1 MSLAEGL
8 LALDIGSEGNDG
20 ERWAMPYRCIRQAGG
35 VVLRTAVLAAAAS
48 FMGCASEQTPTERD
62 PAARKATAIA
72 SPNTSTFPAHYARQ
86 WMTSLFNCVKN
97 DGVSPPVA
105 ARTYA
110 YGAITLYESVVHGMP
125 GYNSLAGQLNGL
137 NGLPEPDPGLEY
149 DWPTVL
155 AQAMTVASP
164 QIYVFPERL
173 FFEFTTGCQAT
184 LGSLGVAQIG
194 YRRAAGVQPA
204 VIDASIS
211 YGSALG
217 GAIAAWAN
225 ADGYH
230 QIRYKGYLMP
240 EGPDKWV
247 PTGFSD
253 TDKVYNPVEP
263 YFGTLRPLVL
273 THPAECEPPPPPP
286 FSTTPGSDM
295 YNQADAVYQT
305 DLALTKEQRR
315 ISEFWADPPTATGTP
330 AGHWLSI
337 VTSFVRPGNLA
348 DAVAAYAPTSISYQD
363 AFIAVWEAKYH
374 YNLLRPETYIR
385 RYIDPHWRSD
395 WPAPQ
400 FPEYIS
406 GHSGVSGAAGVT
418 LTSVFGNIPF
428 TDNTKLRRGFQPRPY
443 TSFTHAAQE
452 AAESRLYGGIHYPI
466 GNSEGLA
473 TGTCV
478 GNAVV
483 HGGKRLGVTSGSRPG
498 GGFQV
503 TWGERRGLTPP
514 SRTGGKRGGRRGASA
529 GPPSRPPCI
538 PPPRP
543 PAGARRRRTGRG
555 VDGGS
560 LPRPL
565 PIPCGDGTRGAGG
578 GWMRVLLDGVHD
590 R

>member
-35 VVLRTAVLAAAAS
+35 VVLRMAVVAAAAS
-48 FMGCASEQTPTERD
+48 FMGCASEQAPTERD

-86 WMTSLFNCVKN
+86 WMTALANCARG
-97 DGVSPPVA
+97 DTISPPVA

-110 YGAITLYESVVHGMP
+110 YGAVTLYESVVHGMP
-125 GYNSLAGQLNGL
+125 GHLSLAGQLNGL
-137 NGLPEPDPGLEY
+137 PGLPEPDPGLEY
-149 DWPTVL
+149 DWPTVM

-164 QIYVFPERL
+164 QFYVFPERL

-225 ADGYH
+225 ADGYP

-253 TDKVYNPVEP
+253 TDKVANPVEP
-263 YFGTLRPLVL
+263 YFGTLRPMVL
-273 THPAECEPPPPPP
+273 TNPAECAPPPPVP
-286 FSTTPGSDM
+286 FSTAPGSDM

-305 DLALTKEQRR
+305 DLALTKEQRE
-315 ISEFWADPPTATGTP
+315 IAQFWADPPGATPTP
-330 AGHWLSI
+330 PGHWLAIAS
-337 VTSFVRPGNLA
+337 SFVRTRNLEE
-348 DAVAAYAPTSISYQD
+348 AVQGYAKTSIGYFD
-363 AFIAVWEAKYH
+363 AFIAIWQSKYE

-385 RYIDPHWRSD
+385 RHINPSWR
-395 WPAPQ
+395 PFLPTPQ
-400 FPEYIS
+400 FPEYVS
-406 GHSGVSGAAGVT
+406 GHSGVSGASAVT
-418 LTSVFGNIPF
+418 FTEAFGSGPF
-428 TDNTKLRRGFQPRPY
+428 TDATKLRRGFGARTF

-452 AAESRLYGGIHYPI
+452 AAMSRLYGGIHFPM
-466 GNSEGLA
+466 GNAEGIAL
-473 TGTCV
+473 GTCV
-478 GNAVV
+478 GNAVTSRV
-483 HGGKRLGVTSGSRPG
+483 HLMLTAPKHTPPPTEPG
-498 GGFQV
+498 GTTKGQD
-503 TWGERRGLTPP
+503 
-514 SRTGGKRGGRRGASA
+514 RTY
-529 GPPSRPPCI
+529 PVPFFFV
-538 PPPRP
+538 P
-543 PAGARRRRTGRG
+543 PAA
-555 VDGGS
+555 GS
-560 LPRPL
+560 IRFV
-565 PIPCGDGTRGAGG
+565 A
-578 GWMRVLLDGVHD
+578 
-590 R
+590 